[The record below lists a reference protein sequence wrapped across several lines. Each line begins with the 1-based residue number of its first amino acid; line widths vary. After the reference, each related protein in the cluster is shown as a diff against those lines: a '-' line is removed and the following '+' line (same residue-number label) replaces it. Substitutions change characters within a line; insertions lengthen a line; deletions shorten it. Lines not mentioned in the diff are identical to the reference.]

1 MYTSLTLTRQNSTFT
16 LTFTLPHPQYTQM
29 PNSVHCVRYLIAA
42 QILVFHKRQEVV
54 VKELNRAPLVAV
66 QPNLVNYGTEILEKR
81 QNIKILK
88 HSSHIN
94 KLTA

>member
-1 MYTSLTLTRQNSTFT
+1 MYTSLTLTRQNPTFI
-16 LTFTLPHPQYTQM
+16 LTFTLPPHPQYTQI
-29 PNSVHCVRYLIAA
+29 PNSVRCVMYLIAA

-54 VKELNRAPLVAV
+54 VKELNRAPLVAA

-88 HSSHIN
+88 HFV
-94 KLTA
+94 KYQ